1 MCFLSQILWKD
12 LFRKAVVNAALLP
25 QAQSRGN
32 PSLPTRDF
40 IPLTAALPGSVHF
53 THTTSTRCNISITV
67 FSSTAY
73 TAFCFHTIISLKCVF
88 RFLFLEGHQCLY
100 LFFHTL
106 LTSWP
111 SCWLLLYSLNC
122 SQDFDAFIL
131 QWPYCWYCSI
141 PDWLGTRI
149 VLSLLVQFM
158 NLGHLKWC
166 MFSSKLI
173 FSSLSLLIINI
184 TPCLSVSVCCCYN
197 CIWRLSPAIFI
208 N

>member
-1 MCFLSQILWKD
+1 MSRNTASILFVSKCLFLVQLIFECVSYLRYCGRTCSGKQWSTLP
-12 LFRKAVVNAALLP
+12 LLP

-40 IPLTAALPGSVHF
+40 IPPTAALPASVHF

-88 RFLFLEGHQCLY
+88 GFLFLKGHQCLY

-111 SCWLLLYSLNC
+111 SC
-122 SQDFDAFIL
+122 
-131 QWPYCWYCSI
+131 
-141 PDWLGTRI
+141 
-149 VLSLLVQFM
+149 
-158 NLGHLKWC
+158 
-166 MFSSKLI
+166 
-173 FSSLSLLIINI
+173 
-184 TPCLSVSVCCCYN
+184 
-197 CIWRLSPAIFI
+197 
-208 N
+208 

>member
-1 MCFLSQILWKD
+1 MFPISDTVEGLVQESSGQRCPSCP
-12 LFRKAVVNAALLP
+12 RCRAEA
-25 QAQSRGN
+25 S
-32 PSLPTRDF
+32 PSLPTREF
-40 IPLTAALPGSVHF
+40 ILLTAALIASVNF

-67 FSSTAY
+67 FNSTAY

-88 RFLFLEGHQCLY
+88 KFLFLKGHQCLY

-131 QWPYCWYCSI
+131 QWPYCWYYWI
-141 PDWLGTRI
+141 PDRLGTRI

-166 MFSSKLI
+166 ISEDNWFFPLY
-173 FSSLSLLIINI
+173 L
-184 TPCLSVSVCCCYN
+184 Y
-197 CIWRLSPAIFI
+197 
-208 N
+208 